1 MGVPLFEVQEEVNT
15 ISALADDQ
23 LLLAFSGD
31 TK

>member
-1 MGVPLFEVQEEVNT
+1 MGVPLFEVQEEANT

-23 LLLAFSGD
+23 RLLGSFGD